1 MVKLTP
7 ELIEQSAQY
16 TNPLRDRE
24 LDLRGYKIPVIEN
37 MGATLDQFDTID
49 MSDNEIRK
57 LDGFPLLRRLKTILL
72 NNNRIVRVGEHL
84 ETMLPTLDTLVMTN
98 NSIQELGDIDNLATI
113 KTLRHISLLRN
124 PVTSKKHYRF
134 YIINKLPH
142 VRVIDFRKVR
152 LREKEQAAKLF
163 KGKKGA
169 KLSKELGK
177 RSTKTFVPGAGL
189 PAKKAKPG
197 TADKENGNPEPKIA
211 RPDVEAI
218 KNAIANASTL
228 EEIER
233 LNKLLQA
240 GQIPGVNENTGAAG
254 DGPAGEEEM
263 DT

>member
-1 MVKLTP
+1 M
-7 ELIEQSAQY
+7 
-16 TNPLRDRE
+16 
-24 LDLRGYKIPVIEN
+24 G
-37 MGATLDQFDTID
+37 GATLDQFDTID

-57 LDGFPLLRRLKTILL
+57 LDGFPLLQRLKMILL
-72 NNNRIVRVGEHL
+72 NNNRIVRVGENL
-84 ETMLPTLDTLVMTN
+84 ETMLPALDTLVMTN
-98 NSIQELGDIDNLATI
+98 NAIQELGDIDNLATV

-124 PVTSKKHYRF
+124 PVAAKKHYRF
-134 YIINKLPH
+134 YIINKLPQ

-152 LREKEQAAKLF
+152 LREREQAAKLF

-169 KLSKELGK
+169 KLVKELGK

-197 TADKENGNPEPKIA
+197 IADKENGNPEPKMV

-240 GQIPGVNENTGAAG
+240 GQIPGVNENAASAAG
-254 DGPAGEEEM
+254 DGNGEMEM
-263 DT
+263 DS